1 MEGGGGAAAY
11 EPAASTEA
19 AAAGTRTFNVQAV
32 RQYCDDYSES
42 MKGQTGRDLLFDF
55 KDMHKNLP
63 HFGSVSNAD
72 GSFLGISDASELE
85 LGRGI
90 AALVQGTLLEAHLE
104 GTAHEAKLS
113 VLTEGEKFE
122 ALMEH
127 FDQERN
133 AIRVWL
139 RDRFDKE
146 EKKKEAQT
154 GRGGS
159 QSIVFTSQPLPE
171 VPSDG
176 KDHEPSVRLLQYKV
190 LGAIRALPDTP
201 AKNITSIRKALNK
214 STKLSTKAM
223 TMHET
228 LRLSYHSDEIERMSE
243 YEMLDAF
250 FDEVSGRSEPGSD
263 AGSTV

>member
-1 MEGGGGAAAY
+1 MEGGGGAAAHG
-11 EPAASTEA
+11 PAASTEA
-19 AAAGTRTFNVQAV
+19 AAAGSRTYAFNEQAV
-32 RQYCDDYSES
+32 RQYCNDYDES

-133 AIRVWL
+133 AIRVWQ
-139 RDRFDKE
+139 R
-146 EKKKEAQT
+146 
-154 GRGGS
+154 
-159 QSIVFTSQPLPE
+159 P
-171 VPSDG
+171 
-176 KDHEPSVRLLQYKV
+176 
-190 LGAIRALPDTP
+190 IR
-201 AKNITSIRKALNK
+201 
-214 STKLSTKAM
+214 
-223 TMHET
+223 
-228 LRLSYHSDEIERMSE
+228 
-243 YEMLDAF
+243 
-250 FDEVSGRSEPGSD
+250 
-263 AGSTV
+263 